1 MATIN
6 GMHTVSNG
14 QEMPERLN
22 SLIQRYNSNLYILY
36 AIGQFKSSQKPQ
48 ISVARLRILDEK
60 LAPYGLRIESKSAA
74 TACEYGALPF
84 NRKIH
89 GWSPEP
95 SIEENYAFAFC
106 KLTITSLAE
115 KEEAARKSRVND
127 KIFDLIEDKCPEI
140 FAPKR
145 VVTIHHNDEYVRS
158 YFNTASGL
166 YTDHGALY
174 MTGYRVLF
182 PTYVGQLIEISEKIK
197 AVDFVCPA
205 LPAHRYLAD

>member
-1 MATIN
+1 M
-6 GMHTVSNG
+6 
-14 QEMPERLN
+14 
-22 SLIQRYNSNLYILY
+22 
-36 AIGQFKSSQKPQ
+36 
-48 ISVARLRILDEK
+48 
-60 LAPYGLRIESKSAA
+60 
-74 TACEYGALPF
+74 
-84 NRKIH
+84 
-89 GWSPEP
+89 
-95 SIEENYAFAFC
+95 
-106 KLTITSLAE
+106 AE